1 MFSSD
6 SVTVIRKRDGVYIDE
21 VIKLD
26 SILPNSR
33 LTIEENRKNVI
44 ARLRND
50 SSVAFVLETQNGSF
64 IQERAVIDGGF
75 ELNIKVN
82 RLRTP
87 FASFVVIYKGHIA
100 YEQEFNIEPPDYDEK
115 RAKDSF
121 LQLVITI
128 LNAIDSGDY
137 GFLDPD
143 DPDQPYFC
151 VCEPMPLDSVKQI
164 LQEEGYQ
171 CETIYVR
178 QMYNPF
184 LFIHENDLVLIGSR
198 HFSGSPL
205 FVEIKRCFTI
215 TPSEEST
222 IKSMARGSSV
232 AVIRWYDDSWS
243 FRITIENH
251 LNKNQLVKSLLSDV
265 EEIKAFIRQIE
276 TQVDDNGYSND
287 HELIRNLFVYENM
300 DASVKLSQILI

>member
-6 SVTVIRKRDGVYIDE
+6 SVTIIRKRDGVYIDE

-26 SILPNSR
+26 SVLPSSQ
-33 LTIEENRKNVI
+33 LSAEQNRENVI

-50 SSVAFVLETQNGSF
+50 PSVAFVLETQNGSF
-64 IQERAVIDGGF
+64 IQERAVIDGF
-75 ELNIKVN
+75 ELNIKVS
-82 RLRTP
+82 RLRSP
-87 FASFVVIYKGHIA
+87 FASFVVIYKSNVA

-115 RAKDSF
+115 HAKDSF
-121 LQLVITI
+121 LQMVITI
-128 LNAIDSGDY
+128 LNAINSGDY

-151 VCEPMPLDSVKQI
+151 VCDPLPLDSVKQI

-171 CETIYVR
+171 CETINVC
-178 QMYNPF
+178 QMYNPL
-184 LFIHENDLVLIGSR
+184 LFIYENDVVLIGSR

-205 FVEIKRCFTI
+205 FVEIKRYFTMK
-215 TPSEEST
+215 PSVEST

-232 AVIRWYDDSWS
+232 AVIHWNDDSWS
-243 FRITIENH
+243 FRITIDNQ
-251 LNKNQLVKSLLSDV
+251 LNKREFVKSLLSDV
-265 EEIKAFIRQIE
+265 EEIKAFIRKIE